1 MRKPF
6 DTESKVAFLAAVKV
20 HLAKGRTINSAYQ
33 QTKAEFQQEGKPVPQ
48 LSMCYGWLRP
58 ENPESAR
65 ITNLRKMIRRRGLTY
80 REVAIRMGIPTK
92 SVSSAARNGI
102 NTIGLA
108 QRYAAAL
115 GCPFCKVMGK
125 GRDYGCK

>member
-1 MRKPF
+1 MGKTYDP
-6 DTESKVAFLAAVKV
+6 ELKAAFLAAVKEK
-20 HLAKGRTINSAYQ
+20 LAEGWSVCRAYLQ
-33 QTKAEFQQEGKPVPQ
+33 VRADFEAEGKEVPGQ
-48 LSMCYGWLRP
+48 NACYRWLIP
-58 ENPESAR
+58 ASPDGAR

-115 GCPFCKVMGK
+115 GCPFCQVMGK

>member
-1 MRKPF
+1 MGKTYDP
-6 DTESKVAFLAAVKV
+6 ELKAAFLAAVKEK
-20 HLAKGRTINSAYQ
+20 LAEGWSVCRAYLQ
-33 QTKAEFQQEGKPVPQ
+33 VRADFEAEGKEVPGQ
-48 LSMCYGWLRP
+48 NVCYGWLRP
-58 ENPESAR
+58 ASPDGAR

-125 GRDYGCK
+125 GREYGCK